1 MPSTYPNPMHLGLHA
16 AAFDMKGFKTWR
28 SREGGGYQFTLLFEA
43 VPVALVTE
51 DGDGGPLRV
60 EWYGVTRN
68 GNDMPLAPEATPA
81 QRKKAAAVATQTRK
95 ARAALATIVAATPD
109 IDVGHGITVRAD
121 EDIVLGSLAE
131 VADIRKLTKK
141 RTVFADGGALY
152 TMNTPYTAAVA
163 AHLATKRPTAVV
175 LNTVPAYV

>member
-1 MPSTYPNPMHLGLHA
+1 MPSTYPNPMHLALHA

-60 EWYGVTRN
+60 EWHGVTWN
-68 GNDMPLAPEATPA
+68 GNDMPLAPDATPA
-81 QRKKAAAVATQTRK
+81 QRRKAASVAAQSRK
-95 ARAALATIVAATPD
+95 ARAALKAIVAATPD
-109 IDVGHGITVRAD
+109 IDLGHGLSVKAD

-141 RTVFADGGALY
+141 KTAFAEGGKLFTLNA
-152 TMNTPYTAAVA
+152 PYSAAVA
-163 AHLATKRPTAVV
+163 AHVAAKYPTAVV
-175 LNTVPAYV
+175 LNTLPVYV